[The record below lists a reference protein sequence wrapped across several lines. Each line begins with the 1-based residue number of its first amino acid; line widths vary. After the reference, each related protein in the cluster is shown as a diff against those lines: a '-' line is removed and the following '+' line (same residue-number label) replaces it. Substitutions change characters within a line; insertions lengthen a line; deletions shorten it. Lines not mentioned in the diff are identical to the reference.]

1 MPGISLTAKEVEEE
15 GGCEAPAGHARAHHE
30 CTVWIL
36 GGWVLRDSASRPT
49 QAPMQAVLSAAG
61 ATTARCGERAAQAA
75 LPCSHAHEI
84 CAQCGPG
91 ARWRVLGAVCAMLGA
106 RTHLGPAF
114 LMRAHLN
121 EAGSAGLDGQGRPR
135 TAGLIPVR
143 LRGRGGRVECL
154 FLQYRGAALRPGQVW
169 ARWQPAHPDR
179 VVAGA
184 T

>member
-84 CAQCGPG
+84 CAQVWPG
-91 ARWRVLGAVCAMLGA
+91 CTVAC
-106 RTHLGPAF
+106 
-114 LMRAHLN
+114 
-121 EAGSAGLDGQGRPR
+121 AGSRVRDVGGTHAPR
-135 TAGLIPVR
+135 TSVSHAGALE
-143 LRGRGGRVECL
+143 RGRVGRS
-154 FLQYRGAALRPGQVW
+154 
-169 ARWQPAHPDR
+169 
-179 VVAGA
+179 
-184 T
+184 